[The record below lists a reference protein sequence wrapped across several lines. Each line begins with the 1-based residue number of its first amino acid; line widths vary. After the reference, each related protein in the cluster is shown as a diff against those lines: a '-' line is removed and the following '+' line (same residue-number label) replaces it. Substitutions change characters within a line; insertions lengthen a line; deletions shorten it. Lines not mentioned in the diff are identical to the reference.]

1 MRLGGGR
8 GGNRQAEKT
17 PNTPEKQDMT
27 NLPEKQSPGK
37 AEHDEPP
44 GKAAPRISRAP
55 LTPEK
60 AGHAVSEKARQKT
73 GRRVMRHPAL
83 VIHTKITDAGDAAGP
98 APL

>member
-1 MRLGGGR
+1 
-8 GGNRQAEKT
+8 
-17 PNTPEKQDMT
+17 MT

-73 GRRVMRHPAL
+73 GRRVMRQPAL
-83 VIHTKITDAGDAAGP
+83 SSTPRLLMLGTQQVLHHFDG
-98 APL
+98 

>member
-1 MRLGGGR
+1 
-8 GGNRQAEKT
+8 
-17 PNTPEKQDMT
+17 MT

-60 AGHAVSEKARQKT
+60 AGHAVSEKARQKNRT
-73 GRRVMRHPAL
+73 PRHAASGL